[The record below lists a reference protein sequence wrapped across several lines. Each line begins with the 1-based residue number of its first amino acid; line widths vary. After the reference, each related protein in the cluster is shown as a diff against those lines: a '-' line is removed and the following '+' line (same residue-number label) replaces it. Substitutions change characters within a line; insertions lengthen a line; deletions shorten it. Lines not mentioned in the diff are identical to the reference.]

1 MSNTE
6 ASGSELRGSPGREGP
21 GGAFRPGDTA
31 AGTTAGGGSGGLV
44 STPREKIEPL
54 AGYTVGITAAR
65 RREEFAAALERRGA
79 KVISAPA
86 IRIVPL
92 ADDTELRAA
101 TKRCLADPLDVVIA
115 TTGIGFRGWVEAA
128 DAWGLAEQLVKTI
141 GEATVLARG
150 PKARGAIRAAGLRET
165 WSPESESSSEVLEY
179 LIASGDL
186 AGKRIAVQLH
196 GEPLPDVVQTLR
208 LAGAEVIEVPVYRWI
223 LPEDTAPLHRLIQ
236 AVCAAAVDAVAF
248 TSAPAAAS
256 FLGAARGQ
264 GRDDAVRAA
273 LSGPVVPACV
283 GPVTAGPLQDEGI
296 RVIQPVRARLGAL
309 VREIVEQVPLRR
321 GIVVPVAGHLMDVRG
336 QAVVLDGRLVPLTS
350 TSMAMLRELTARPGH
365 VVSRADLLKITSGDG
380 GGEHAVEVAVGRLRT
395 ALGDPRIIQ
404 TVVKRGYRLAYE
416 AERTGNEAGS
426 RRY

>member
-1 MSNTE
+1 MN
-6 ASGSELRGSPGREGP
+6 
-21 GGAFRPGDTA
+21 
-31 AGTTAGGGSGGLV
+31 
-44 STPREKIEPL
+44 IEPL

-92 ADDTELRAA
+92 ADDSELLAA
-101 TKRCLADPLDVVIA
+101 TRRCLEAPLDVVIA

-128 DAWGLAEQLVKTI
+128 DVWGLAEDLTKAI
-141 GEATVLARG
+141 GEATILARG
-150 PKARGAIRAAGLRET
+150 PKARGAIRAAGLHET

-179 LIASGDL
+179 LIAGGDL
-186 AGKRIAVQLH
+186 GGKRIAVQLH

-208 LAGAEVIEVPVYRWI
+208 LAGAEVIEVPVYRWV
-223 LPEDTAPLHRLIQ
+223 LPEDTTPLYRLIE
-236 AVCAAAVDAVAF
+236 AVCATAVDAVAF

-256 FLGAARGQ
+256 FLRAAREQ
-264 GRDDAVRAA
+264 GCDSAICAA
-273 LSGPVVPACV
+273 LRGPVVPACV
-283 GPVTAGPLQDEGI
+283 GPVTAGPFQKEGI
-296 RVIQPVRARLGAL
+296 PVIQPARARLGAL

-321 GIVVPVAGHLMDVRG
+321 GIALPVTGHTMDVRG
-336 QAVVLDGRLVPLTS
+336 QAVVVDGRLVPLTS
-350 TSMAMLRELTARPGH
+350 ASMALLRELTARPGH
-365 VVSRADLLKITSGDG
+365 VVSRTDLLKITPGD

-404 TVVKRGYRLAYE
+404 TVVKRGYRLTYE
-416 AERTGNEAGS
+416 PERAGNPDGS